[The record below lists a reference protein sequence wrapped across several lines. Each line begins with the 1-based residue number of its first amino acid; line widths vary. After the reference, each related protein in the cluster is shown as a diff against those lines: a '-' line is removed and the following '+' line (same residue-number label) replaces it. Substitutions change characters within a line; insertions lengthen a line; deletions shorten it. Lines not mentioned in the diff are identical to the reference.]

1 MQYVLGNMLN
11 GGGINPDGLSLDL
24 QFAADKTFSKPS
36 SLAAGETAIT
46 SRRGPSATFLRSSGA
61 TEVGPDGLIRYA
73 PENLIPQS
81 QDFSSATWQKI
92 DGATVGATV
101 ADPFGG
107 NSAFTLIFSSASAS
121 RIEQLISSPI
131 RSGDVVTVSVY
142 LRADSNTTIFTRFG
156 LESFAAFNVTTSWQR
171 FSYTG
176 IVSPIGLYP
185 QLNNAFSGAKTIY
198 AYGFQVERHPTARTY
213 IPTTTAAVYGPRF
226 DHDPVTLACKGLL
239 IEEGRTN
246 SVADSNSFNNWLNLN
261 STVATS
267 SVVTPEG
274 TANAW
279 KVAEDSILNI
289 HTVSRAFTAVS
300 GTTYT
305 ASVWLKPAENGF
317 AFVGLAGGGFVSTF
331 ISVNLSTGAVSTAL
345 GTPIG
350 ASSVSHSNGW
360 WRVSFSLAATAS
372 LSSIIAIRLS
382 RDGNWAN
389 SSYLGNGVNGM
400 YVYGAQVE
408 AGSFPTSYIP
418 TTTGT
423 LARGA
428 DVCSITGGNFNN
440 FYNQPEG
447 TLFVDVT
454 PQTVDQNAFV
464 FGVNTTTFNSSHG
477 IYKTNA
483 TVTAAG
489 KRWICLTF
497 DTSTQTEIATPTDIA
512 VSRSRL
518 AYAYKINDYAFAYA
532 GGIVGTDTSATVP
545 SPTAMRIGSRDD
557 GRFVNGHLASIRY
570 YKKRL
575 PNAKLV
581 QLTV

>member
-24 QFAADKTFSKPS
+24 QFAADKT
-36 SLAAGETAIT
+36 LTA
-46 SRRGPSATFLRSSGA
+46 RRGPNPVFTRGSTATF
-61 TEVGPDGLIRYA
+61 VGSNGLI
-73 PENLIPQS
+73 Q
-81 QDFSSATWQKI
+81 
-92 DGATVGATV
+92 
-101 ADPFGG
+101 
-107 NSAFTLIFSSASAS
+107 
-121 RIEQLISSPI
+121 
-131 RSGDVVTVSVY
+131 
-142 LRADSNTTIFTRFG
+142 
-156 LESFAAFNVTTSWQR
+156 
-171 FSYTG
+171 
-176 IVSPIGLYP
+176 
-185 QLNNAFSGAKTIY
+185 
-198 AYGFQVERHPTARTY
+198 
-213 IPTTTAAVYGPRF
+213 TAAINAPRF

-423 LARGA
+423 LARSA
-428 DVCSITGGNFNN
+428 DVCSISTAGWSNAGNDTMVAEYFVRNFLSGSVVLEGSPAVSWMSVSFLAVNQQRNLYRHGGTSNRVDAVSGTDSVSLTSINKTALTSGEQIALN
-440 FYNQPEG
+440 GSLSQ
-447 TLFVDVT
+447 TLFGD
-454 PQTVDQNAFV
+454 PSQADI
-464 FGVNTTTFNSSHG
+464 S
-477 IYKTNA
+477 
-483 TVTAAG
+483 
-489 KRWICLTF
+489 
-497 DTSTQTEIATPTDIA
+497 TSL
-512 VSRSRL
+512 S
-518 AYAYKINDYAFAYA
+518 
-532 GGIVGTDTSATVP
+532 
-545 SPTAMRIGSRDD
+545 IGSR
-557 GRFVNGHLASIRY
+557 GNGASFFLNGHIAALRY

-575 PNAKLV
+575 PNAKL
-581 QLTV
+581 QALTV